1 LSPVKVFGARFL
13 PVTCHGL
20 PVTAFKMETQKQQSG
35 AVTAEARGVDV
46 ARLERELAAMWRE
59 SAGGGPEAGEAGI
72 TRVCVAN
79 LIIYA
84 PRGEGRAAIDEMLD
98 EVTEQTPTRAVVLL
112 ADTEAGESALEAYVS
127 TRCQAAPRGGKQ
139 VCGEQ
144 VTIEAAGSALEN
156 LATAAEPLLVP
167 DIPTFLWWKDIPH
180 YEDKL
185 FTRIVELCDRV
196 VIDSD
201 AFDHPRE
208 DLLRVAQLIEEH
220 PRIALSD
227 LNWGRLTTLRNLL
240 AGFWDVADYR
250 QYLDRLDT
258 VEIEFAPPRAA
269 TDQTSA
275 QALLVAGW
283 FGSRLGWEIVSAGDT
298 SVGGGCSFRLR
309 SAGREIDLRLVVAE
323 GVGESSGITVRRV
336 TLRRERAAEFQAR
349 MSRDWTKLETT
360 ARVGEDREV
369 GRVLTYEARTEGQR
383 LSREMAFLSRDRVYE
398 EAAAFAARL
407 VRGST

>member
-1 LSPVKVFGARFL
+1 M
-13 PVTCHGL
+13 
-20 PVTAFKMETQKQQSG
+20 METQKQHSG
-35 AVTAEARGVDV
+35 AAAGAARGVDV

-59 SAGGGPEAGEAGI
+59 SAGGEAEGGSEAGM

-84 PRGEGRAAIDEMLD
+84 PRGEGRAGIDEMLD

-112 ADTEAGESALEAYVS
+112 ADAESGEAALDAYVS

-144 VTIEAAGSALEN
+144 VTIEAAGSALEH

-185 FTRIVELCDRV
+185 FARLVELSDRV
-196 VIDSD
+196 VIDSA

-208 DLLRVAQLIEEH
+208 DLQRVARLMGEH
-220 PRIALSD
+220 PRIALTD

-240 AGFWDVADYR
+240 AGFWDVAAYR
-250 QYLDRLDT
+250 EHLDQLDS
-258 VEIEFAPPRAA
+258 VEIEFAPPSAA
-269 TDQTSA
+269 RGQTSA

-283 FGSRLGWEIVSAGDT
+283 FASRLGWEPASSDAA
-298 SVGGGCSFRLR
+298 GGGGGSFRMK
-309 SAGREIDLRLVVAE
+309 SAGREIGLRLVPAE
-323 GVGESSGITVRRV
+323 GVEESAGTTVRRV
-336 TLRRERAAEFQAR
+336 TLRREGAGEFQAR

-360 ARVGEDREV
+360 ARAGSSHEV
-369 GRVLTYEARTEGQR
+369 GRVLSYEARTEGQR
-383 LSREMAFLSRDRVYE
+383 LSRELALLSRDRVYE
-398 EAAAFAARL
+398 EAARYAARL
-407 VRGST
+407 AGG

>member
-1 LSPVKVFGARFL
+1 
-13 PVTCHGL
+13 
-20 PVTAFKMETQKQQSG
+20 METQKQHSE
-35 AVTAEARGVDV
+35 AVAGEARGVDV

-59 SAGGGPEAGEAGI
+59 SAAGTGTAEGGV

-79 LIIYA
+79 LIVYA
-84 PRGEGRAAIDEMLD
+84 PRREGRAGIDSVLD

-112 ADTEAGESALEAYVS
+112 ADTDAAETTLDAYVS

-144 VTIEAAGSALEN
+144 VTVEASGRALET

-185 FTRIVELCDRV
+185 FARIVELSDRL
-196 VIDSD
+196 VIDSA

-208 DLLRVAQLIEEH
+208 DLLRVARLIAEH

-227 LNWGRLTTLRNLL
+227 LNWGRLTAWRNLL

-250 QYLDRLDT
+250 EHLERLDA
-258 VEIEFAPPRAA
+258 VEIEFAHPSAA
-269 TDQTSA
+269 PGQTSA
-275 QALLVAGW
+275 QALLLAGW
-283 FGSRLGWEIVSAGDT
+283 LASRLGWELISAGET
-298 SVGGGCSFRLR
+298 AGGGGGTFRLR
-309 SAGREIDLRLVVAE
+309 SSGHEFDLRLAVAE
-323 GVGESSGITVRRV
+323 GSEESSGITIRRV
-336 TLRRERAAEFQAR
+336 TLRREGAAEFQAR
-349 MSRDWTKLETT
+349 MSGDGTRLETT
-360 ARVGEDREV
+360 ARVGGASEV
-369 GRVLTYEARTEGQR
+369 GRVLAYEARTEGQR
-383 LSREMAFLSRDRVYE
+383 LSRELALLSRDRVYE

-407 VRGST
+407 IEATK

>member
-1 LSPVKVFGARFL
+1 
-13 PVTCHGL
+13 
-20 PVTAFKMETQKQQSG
+20 METQKQNSST
-35 AVTAEARGVDV
+35 TAGVDV

-59 SAGGGPEAGEAGI
+59 SAAGGGAGSDGGGGAGV

-79 LIIYA
+79 LIVYA
-84 PRGEGRAAIDEMLD
+84 PHHEGRAAIDEVLE

-112 ADTEAGESALEAYVS
+112 ADAESSETALDAYVS
-127 TRCQAAPRGGKQ
+127 TRCQSVSRGGKQ

-144 VTIEAAGSALEN
+144 VTIEAAGRALEH

-185 FTRIVELCDRV
+185 FARIVELSDRV
-196 VIDSD
+196 VIDSA

-208 DLLRVAQLIEEH
+208 DLLRVVELIAEH
-220 PRIALSD
+220 PRVALSD
-227 LNWGRLTTLRNLL
+227 LNWGRLTTWRTLL

-250 QYLDRLDT
+250 EHLDRLDS
-258 VEIEFAPPRAA
+258 VEIEFAPPKAA
-269 TDQTSA
+269 PGQTSA

-283 FGSRLGWEIVSAGDT
+283 LGSRLGWEPVSAGET
-298 SVGGGCSFRLR
+298 SGGGGGAFRLR
-309 SAGREIDLRLVVAE
+309 SSDHEFDLRLVVAE
-323 GVGESSGITVRRV
+323 NVEEGAGITVSRV
-336 TLRRERAAEFQAR
+336 TLRRAGGAAEFQAR

-360 ARVGEDREV
+360 ARVGQGHEV
-369 GRVLTYEARTEGQR
+369 GRILGFEARTEGQR
-383 LSREMAFLSRDRVYE
+383 LSRELALLSRDRVYE

-407 VRGST
+407 IGERT